1 MVYFNFGIPKGE
13 KGDKGD
19 TGPAPDMS
27 NYVSKTEILAYP
39 TYSDVATPYQT
50 GVIMGNADKG
60 FQVNEVGRPYAI
72 TYVDS
77 QYPGLGNDTF
87 IGKGTLNNVLD
98 EYVKNTDYASNSV
111 GGVFKTNSSYG
122 TTIGSGTANGS
133 LICLVKNYT
142 DYSNS
147 NDYLFVSKGTL
158 ENVLTA
164 RIGDIQTLLD
174 NLDVG
179 NGVE

>member
-1 MVYFNFGIPKGE
+1 MKVL
-13 KGDKGD
+13 DKDGLTYY
-19 TGPAPDMS
+19 TGKVKS
-27 NYVSKTEILAYP
+27 TLTNYVQFTDYATSNKGGVVKTGYGATVSSQGELQAQNKS
-39 TYSDVATPYQT
+39 YSSYQST
-50 GVIMGNADKG
+50 STN
-60 FQVNEVGRPYAI
+60 
-72 TYVDS
+72 
-77 QYPGLGNDTF
+77 TF
-87 IGKGTLNNVLD
+87 ISKGTLENVITGKGL
-98 EYVKNTDYASNSV
+98 VSNTDYASNSV

-122 TTIGSGTANGS
+122 TTIGSGTASGS

-174 NLDVG
+174 NLN
-179 NGVE
+179 NGGGVQ